1 MNTQSLSLLLN
12 HIPCSRG
19 LRSVGEGGIEFGRSR
34 GKFMKNCCQI
44 KLNPGKKG
52 VNILESISGFYGKKS
67 SFFLPFSAFSINT
80 YRFGL
85 GFLS

>member
-1 MNTQSLSLLLN
+1 
-12 HIPCSRG
+12 
-19 LRSVGEGGIEFGRSR
+19 
-34 GKFMKNCCQI
+34 MKNCCQI

>member
-52 VNILESISGFYGKKS
+52 VNILESVSGVYGTKS
-67 SFFLPFSAFSINT
+67 SLFPAFSIIS
-80 YRFGL
+80 YRVGL